1 MNTFI
6 ERVMSVPE
14 LKDLLKYGLET
25 YYLPMLLLVGIA
37 VLVLITVIIRRMQI
51 IKIRNEFQEE
61 YQISV
66 PKIIKVQIRKDEKSD
81 NRIKLNFP
89 KWEYAKKDGTADRRI
104 GSNDV
109 VWKNSY
115 IYVGKY
121 ALVTDDVFLIPD
133 MVRCLRNRGVELP
146 PHPVEMENYNRIVKK
161 REQRDKNI
169 TVPELVNLFSTAPH
183 KFENFCAELLQEK
196 GYKTFLTPPTNDG
209 GYDIKAYKDGV
220 SYVVE
225 CKCYAPDHSIGRPLL
240 T

>member
-25 YYLPMLLLVGIA
+25 YYLPMLLLIGIA

-51 IKIRNEFQEE
+51 IKIRNEFQDE

-81 NRIKLNFP
+81 NRIKLKFP

-115 IYVGKY
+115 I
-121 ALVTDDVFLIPD
+121 
-133 MVRCLRNRGVELP
+133 
-146 PHPVEMENYNRIVKK
+146 
-161 REQRDKNI
+161 
-169 TVPELVNLFSTAPH
+169 
-183 KFENFCAELLQEK
+183 
-196 GYKTFLTPPTNDG
+196 
-209 GYDIKAYKDGV
+209 
-220 SYVVE
+220 
-225 CKCYAPDHSIGRPLL
+225 
-240 T
+240 